1 MKKVLSKI
9 LIIALS
15 GFLGFFSGQCIK
27 FTYEA
32 TTFQPYHWPTPP
44 IIVNC
49 YGKDFSELQM
59 IRAIDYWALRGQ
71 NIGFYEHDPPKE
83 VCDEKWL
90 DGWIIIRKAGSMSDD
105 STLAVT
111 IRKTSLNKMRGAV
124 IRYRPGS
131 FNIDLINEHEL
142 GHAFGFMHV
151 EKEGHIM
158 HPHLEK
164 MGRDFYK
171 P

>member
-32 TTFQPYHWPTPP
+32 TTFQPYHWPNPP

-59 IRAIDYWALRGQ
+59 TRAIHFWTVRGQ
-71 NIGFYEHDPPKE
+71 SIGFYEHNPPDSICDSKE
-83 VCDEKWL
+83 MIHRFIVLRKAKWWQL
-90 DGWIIIRKAGSMSDD
+90 DGP
-105 STLAVT
+105 TLAN
-111 IRKTSLNKMRGAV
+111 TS
-124 IRYRPGS
+124 
-131 FNIDLINEHEL
+131 
-142 GHAFGFMHV
+142 
-151 EKEGHIM
+151 
-158 HPHLEK
+158 
-164 MGRDFYK
+164 
-171 P
+171 